1 MLRLFVACSHGCGS
15 CAVSYFA
22 KDDDMV
28 CGGTFISVLCF
39 YIYIKKNYVKCV
51 LLFLTKYSQD
61 FLFLSWF
68 DCTLLFFIKLY
79 WLNVVNK

>member
-39 YIYIKKNYVKCV
+39 YIYIKKKLCEVCFAISNKILPGLSVSV
-51 LLFLTKYSQD
+51 L
-61 FLFLSWF
+61 
-68 DCTLLFFIKLY
+68 
-79 WLNVVNK
+79 V